1 MNVVSQYTSVLMFDL
16 YWLVGLSVA
25 QIWLQVPLKSA
36 KDQCDDVVEMSADL
50 DDSSESLAHQHDVQD
65 TWHW

>member
-1 MNVVSQYTSVLMFDL
+1 
-16 YWLVGLSVA
+16 VA

-36 KDQCDDVVEMSADL
+36 KDQCDDVIEMSADL
-50 DDSSESLAHQHDVQD
+50 DDLSESLAHQHDVQD